1 MTPRVLKPRPQALS
15 PAPKFE
21 GCGWF
26 VTPSSDSTP
35 YGLGELSLLAR
46 DRAAF
51 RLRWAHG
58 LLSGAAGIGP
68 PNAEPAPQKTQGRD
82 PSSPR
87 RQCRSQAEERA
98 EASEAGELGSCLA
111 PAPESS
117 LCLCQSFSLLFA
129 AVSFSVNQG
138 W

>member
-1 MTPRVLKPRPQALS
+1 MAPRVLKPRPQALS

-35 YGLGELSLLAR
+35 YGLEELSLPAG
-46 DRAAF
+46 DQAAF
-51 RLRWAHG
+51 GLRWARG
-58 LLSGAAGIGP
+58 LFSSAAGIGP
-68 PNAEPAPQKTQGRD
+68 PSAEPAPPKRQGRV

-87 RQCRSQAEERA
+87 RQCRSQAGERA
-98 EASEAGELGSCLA
+98 EASETGDLGSCLA
-111 PAPESS
+111 PAHETS
-117 LCLCQSFSLLFA
+117 LRLCQSFSLLFA